1 MNEQNDTSMM
11 ADVIGTKIDFS
22 PDGAVSEDGWKKLS
36 VAVQP
41 YSDKRY
47 ETARYFFVNKDGQ
60 VIRHVAVSAR
70 QPSATNIKPSEKF
83 LLALRTYASQ
93 NDCRIVFMH
102 NHPSGYVRPS
112 EADISLTEKLESYFV
127 DIEGDRRF
135 LGHIISGYG
144 SFGIYEPYK
153 DGGWKSLVDGRFG
166 DISRIDETFEFQEG
180 EFNLRV
186 RTDSDLIDLKM
197 KADELD
203 SVGAWDKERWVPC
216 CFATQNGIVRKFD
229 HISVLDFS
237 NPGFLAE
244 TLKST
249 GRENNSDLVYLLP
262 NSRKQFL
269 MCEGFVQKTRMV
281 EDNFYINPDDTM
293 EHSGYGGGR
302 IFGMTRLDEILV
314 QDTDQILSREERD
327 KIIGNKKFKGDNFM
341 ETNIK
346 ENVEDNE
353 SKKLNFVLEKFEAA
367 GIEVVQDKA
376 EFDRIIEQE
385 KLVQKM
391 TVDLSEFEKTEKEI
405 QQLKNSISNISED
418 NKNLVREQ
426 EFIDF
431 QTSLIACKKYIED
444 LPEKELPVMPF
455 ITSNDRGEE
464 LTLNF
469 LVKIKNNELVLT
481 AGKPAESVLYN
492 FETKVAESPW
502 SLERFKDF
510 TASTDC
516 CEILVNTINKHLG
529 EELGKQRSI
538 LKKLMQENAILS
550 GKSLNELSEEETKEL
565 KEKLKEQ
572 EYENIE
578 GIYVHKDKKIAV
590 TPDVYVSEIQ
600 NAKLLVDNN
609 STVYLLPENFAF
621 KGKNKF
627 GQNESYSTP
636 DTLTN
641 DVFVEL
647 KTTNKKIG
655 SRFGDAIEQ
664 SNNVLI
670 RIKDDVS
677 IYNARK
683 RIQKKIDSI
692 PNEKGFNV
700 KDGNVFLYF
709 EKTAR
714 FVSAEIKNGKIKL
727 LPQTPELADF
737 SVVPPAS
744 STISQT
750 ENKSSV
756 QHLIQNEQVYGFT
769 YNDKIYLNPDIM
781 NSEVVVHEYTHLWDN
796 YTQRTNLELWQKG
809 KNIFKETYLWDE
821 VKADPNYADI
831 SDNDDLI
838 LSEVHSRICGKMAE
852 KVLEKILERDGELTK
867 NTVIDWDK
875 ETWNY
880 ICEEFLGKENITLN
894 YPNGLT
900 SKDLTEFLALPMKD
914 FMEGRE
920 ITRVQSVNS
929 RSNPEEIEKKEN
941 KLMDENYVFQNGKQ
955 AHFFEE
961 WQLYAD
967 AFVKNE
973 EDEVNLFIYLYRTD
987 EEKERLA
994 QLLAGIK
1001 EARENPELLPTAVI
1015 AFDDYRRFAD
1025 ANHYDLESHSYDANR
1040 TNFPGGYEQWQKEK
1054 ENNPIKLALDEEEL
1068 TESQFRKERD
1078 ARILQAERDRKNE
1091 ELEEK
1096 IASENARI
1104 DERTFTPTMRITYP
1118 DGTSVWAFSN
1128 KTDDENKKINTLNFG
1143 FDRDGNYMSPKNLS
1157 DYMAAHLGEGDSV
1170 FKEFT
1175 SESITIPEN
1184 IELSNLKDVYDFII
1198 NTKSKDI
1205 IAEKKLEQDILQRFE
1220 KQDEVQEKNLSEPEQ
1235 KPVDEKKGKTLTVEE
1250 RQALKDG
1257 ALIRDFFDN
1266 MRDGYK
1272 TMQSEEYK
1280 DLFPDFLS
1288 MFRDRTSFYTN
1299 EQKVAISKKIQEL
1312 SGTASQEDAFKY
1324 LENRIATDVAI
1335 EQGAAWEYNDRNE
1348 KVLKENKSYTQEEK
1362 ERAIKFFHDT
1372 SENQPL
1378 PDSENELINLLK
1390 QQIEEQKKI
1399 NAALSQQNEMLFGKV
1414 NALTQEM
1421 SQMREQLELYKG
1433 QVSQTHG
1440 GEAREQGRGDE
1451 GYNQPAHQETEITRP
1466 GAFTNKVA
1474 WTPNQEIPKFGQ
1486 LIDGEPKICEGYVF
1500 GKFVEN
1506 EKSPAENTVEVENP
1520 NLPEND
1526 PLRKIVLSER
1536 AYRNIIGANEELERK
1551 KQNFQGMENS
1561 WEWYKAHEEY
1571 REKLSLDQHI
1581 LRSNIPENFMH
1592 NFRVACERAENY
1604 DEAMQMAKILVD
1616 NLTPYGRK
1624 RFNHQR
1630 KLYGAKEFDEQLRKA
1645 YDEASQNKE
1654 YKETNPFKKYIDPAS
1669 KLFAKDAEENPGLY
1683 ELPKDEKIP
1692 GTSMK
1697 IGETVKMSMS
1707 FKSFSGKVRKTPVT
1721 DWQIMKVSQNITP
1734 PRAVVY
1740 SDKAKCTYTVP
1751 LEPLVKHIRKVEKTV
1766 QREELKK
1773 QKADFKKYG
1782 TKKRI
1787 QDFPERS

>member
-1 MNEQNDTSMM
+1 MSEQNDTSLM

-60 VIRHVAVSAR
+60 VVRHVAVSAR

-127 DIEGDRRF
+127 DIEGARRF

-166 DISRIDETFEFQEG
+166 DISRIDETFKFQEG
-180 EFNLRV
+180 EFNLRA

-269 MCEGFVQKTRMV
+269 MCEGFAQKTRMV

-346 ENVEDNE
+346 EQAGEKE
-353 SKKLNFVLEKFEAA
+353 SNKLNFVLEKLEFA

-431 QTSLIACKKYIED
+431 QTSLIACKKYIEN

-464 LTLNF
+464 LTFNF

-550 GKSLNELSEEETKEL
+550 GKSLNE
-565 KEKLKEQ
+565 
-572 EYENIE
+572 
-578 GIYVHKDKKIAV
+578 
-590 TPDVYVSEIQ
+590 
-600 NAKLLVDNN
+600 
-609 STVYLLPENFAF
+609 
-621 KGKNKF
+621 
-627 GQNESYSTP
+627 
-636 DTLTN
+636 
-641 DVFVEL
+641 
-647 KTTNKKIG
+647 
-655 SRFGDAIEQ
+655 
-664 SNNVLI
+664 
-670 RIKDDVS
+670 
-677 IYNARK
+677 
-683 RIQKKIDSI
+683 
-692 PNEKGFNV
+692 
-700 KDGNVFLYF
+700 
-709 EKTAR
+709 
-714 FVSAEIKNGKIKL
+714 IKNGKIKL

-756 QHLIQNEQVYGFT
+756 QQLIQNEQVYGFT

-781 NSEVVVHEYTHLWDN
+781 NSEVAVHEYTHLWDN
-796 YTQRTNLELWQKG
+796 YTQRTNSELWQKG
-809 KNIFKETYLWDE
+809 KDIFKETYLWDE

-894 YPNGLT
+894 YPNGQN

-920 ITRVQSVNS
+920 ITRDQSVNS
-929 RSNPEEIEKKEN
+929 RNNPDEIEKKEN
-941 KLMDENYVFQNGKQ
+941 NSMEENYV
-955 AHFFEE
+955 
-961 WQLYAD
+961 
-967 AFVKNE
+967 
-973 EDEVNLFIYLYRTD
+973 
-987 EEKERLA
+987 
-994 QLLAGIK
+994 
-1001 EARENPELLPTAVI
+1001 
-1015 AFDDYRRFAD
+1015 
-1025 ANHYDLESHSYDANR
+1025 
-1040 TNFPGGYEQWQKEK
+1040 
-1054 ENNPIKLALDEEEL
+1054 
-1068 TESQFRKERD
+1068 
-1078 ARILQAERDRKNE
+1078 
-1091 ELEEK
+1091 
-1096 IASENARI
+1096 
-1104 DERTFTPTMRITYP
+1104 
-1118 DGTSVWAFSN
+1118 
-1128 KTDDENKKINTLNFG
+1128 
-1143 FDRDGNYMSPKNLS
+1143 
-1157 DYMAAHLGEGDSV
+1157 
-1170 FKEFT
+1170 
-1175 SESITIPEN
+1175 
-1184 IELSNLKDVYDFII
+1184 
-1198 NTKSKDI
+1198 
-1205 IAEKKLEQDILQRFE
+1205 EQDILQNGKI
-1220 KQDEVQEKNLSEPEQ
+1220 KQDENLEKIHDTMYHTNSWDNNFPNVFSSAIYRDLKNNKNFEDLRLRAKAGDRDAADELVREVADYDMIRSLRERFPDAIIAPVVAEEASGNNQIPYAYANLLRENGFEIDTNIIQAVRAHHTGANSIKRLMNRVRFDGKVQEGKSYILIDDHIDYGGTLRDFKDYIETNGGKVVAFSTLTAIDKNIKISPTKENIEKLNQYGGKVDELLKQFGITDNKAGLTNSEIESILKLFSDKNRNRKFEDENQRRFGLLCSEIGEAYKARIKQEERTKPTLNRFLKLTSSLPQEEQSSLGESITKITNAIKSENQDVIRLVNSFNKPEYSKKSPAFSEDILIKDIKNVLIDKALSVIDNQKVTLSEPEQ
-1235 KPVDEKKGKTLTVEE
+1235 MTSEEEKVKTLSVEE

-1266 MRDGYK
+1266 MKDGYK

-1288 MFRDRTSFYTN
+1288 MFRDRTSFYTD
-1299 EQKVAISKKIQEL
+1299 EQKAAISKKIQEL

-1362 ERAIKFFHDT
+1362 ERAIKFSHDT

-1390 QQIEEQKKI
+1390 QQIEEQIKQLEEQKKT
-1399 NAALSQQNEMLFGKV
+1399 NDALRKQNEMLFGKV
-1414 NALTQEM
+1414 DSLTQEI

-1451 GYNQPAHQETEITRP
+1451 GYNQPGPQQETEITRP

-1474 WTPNQEIPKFGQ
+1474 WTPNQEIPKFGK
-1486 LIDGEPKICEGYVF
+1486 LIDGEIKICEGYVF

-1526 PLRKIVLSER
+1526 PLRKIVLSEK
-1536 AYRNIIGANEELERK
+1536 AYRDIIGANEELERA
-1551 KQNFQGMENS
+1551 KQNSQGIETS
-1561 WEWYKAHEEY
+1561 WEWYKAHEDY
-1571 REKLSLDQHI
+1571 REKLHLDQHLI
-1581 LRSNIPENFMH
+1581 RSHRPENFMH

-1604 DEAMQMAKILVD
+1604 DEAMKMAKILVD
-1616 NLTPYGRK
+1616 NFTSYGRK
-1624 RFNHQR
+1624 RFNKER
-1630 KLYGAKEFDEQLRKA
+1630 KAYGAKEFDEKLRKI
-1645 YDEASQNKE
+1645 YDEASADKT
-1654 YKETNPFKKYIDPAS
+1654 YRETNPFKKYIDPAS

-1683 ELPKDEKIP
+1683 ELPKGEKIP
-1692 GTSMK
+1692 GTNMK
-1697 IGETVKMSMS
+1697 IGDSVKMALS
-1707 FKSFSGKVRKTPVT
+1707 FTSFNGKKRRTPAT
-1721 DWQIMKVSQNITP
+1721 EWQIKAVSQNITP
-1734 PRAVVY
+1734 ARAVVY
-1740 SDKAKCTYTVP
+1740 SEKAKCTYTIP
-1751 LEPLVKHIRKVEKTV
+1751 LAPLVKHIQKVEKIM
-1766 QREELKK
+1766 QKEEQKKLKK
-1773 QKADFKKYG
+1773 DHKTYG
-1782 TKKRI
+1782 TDKNL
-1787 QDFPERS
+1787 QDRLERS